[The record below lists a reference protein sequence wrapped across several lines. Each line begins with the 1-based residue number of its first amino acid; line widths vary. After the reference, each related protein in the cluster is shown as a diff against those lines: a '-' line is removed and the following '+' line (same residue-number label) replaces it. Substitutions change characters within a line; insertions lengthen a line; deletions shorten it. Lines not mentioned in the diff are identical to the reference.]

1 VTRPTVEEIR
11 QWSKVDFDSLGYADD
26 ADLQLVIDRAG
37 DYIEWMSGRT
47 MDDALDPKYDR
58 VMAQVVQ
65 YKTEDMA
72 HIDQPENVETVGDFM
87 LISSFSA
94 GSYSETRR
102 GLEELAKAK
111 LIDGDPRI
119 SSLLWGL
126 MTDDKRDFWEDWMAS
141 VNAPAFEVTEV
152 DWSMTHLGSYAP
164 YSSGVSTGYVASDAY
179 GIWPN

>member
-1 VTRPTVEEIR
+1 VNRPTAADIR
-11 QWSKVDFDSLGYADD
+11 EWSKVDFDSLTYSDD
-26 ADLQLVIDRAG
+26 ADLQLVIDRAT
-37 DYIEWMSGRT
+37 DYITWMCGRPC
-47 MDDALDPKYDR
+47 DDTLPTQYER
-58 VMAQVVQ
+58 VYAQAVQ

-72 HIDQPENVETVGDFM
+72 FIDQPENVETIGDFM

-111 LIDGDPRI
+111 LIDADPRL

-126 MTDDKRDFWEDWMAS
+126 MTDDKRDFWEDWLAS

-152 DWSMTHLGSYAP
+152 DWSLTHLGSYGP
-164 YSSGVSTGYVASDAY
+164 GMASDAAYTPVDAY